1 MDVMQA
7 VADTNFERQI
17 ASHLRDSYSE
27 SIVRLPDDGSEFKVS
42 ELAEDVLERWVRAGI
57 GKARGYELRIQSSIA
72 SFVALMFDV
81 APNFDDHRLCEVLLG
96 DQERTPDER
105 MEDVLSVLSEK
116 NWEAIRNDYEP
127 QAWVAAEEKAKEA
140 FLKKREAPE
149 DTKAM
154 AAAGDSAVSGKT
166 LSGKTMSG
174 KTLSGKTLRGKTLS
188 GKTMSRTIAP
198 KSQTIKVQPEVPE
211 RDAEFDQNTVKIDR
225 KE

>member
-1 MDVMQA
+1 
-7 VADTNFERQI
+7 
-17 ASHLRDSYSE
+17 
-27 SIVRLPDDGSEFKVS
+27 
-42 ELAEDVLERWVRAGI
+42 
-57 GKARGYELRIQSSIA
+57 
-72 SFVALMFDV
+72 
-81 APNFDDHRLCEVLLG
+81 
-96 DQERTPDER
+96 
-105 MEDVLSVLSEK
+105 
-116 NWEAIRNDYEP
+116 
-127 QAWVAAEEKAKEA
+127 
-140 FLKKREAPE
+140 
-149 DTKAM
+149 M